1 MSRLHSLTLALLAA
15 ALLPAAA
22 QADGLP
28 VPVDDAGPTG
38 IASADGSARFVTVP
52 AGRGTVV
59 ERVNQRGGAIAASA
73 FVRGKLTIPV
83 VALDGTPGGLSHD
96 GRTLVLIRPRSGF
109 PRATT
114 TLAILGAHGLGLRR
128 QVTLKGDFSFDA
140 LSPDGRT
147 VYLIQYTSRNDPGHF
162 LVRTLDPATGRLQAT
177 PVVDPNERT
186 MRGLPMQRVT
196 SADGRWHYTLYDG
209 AAGHPF
215 VHALDTQGRRARC
228 VDLPSFPPGADP
240 YGYDLTL
247 TGGDGSLSV
256 GNPKQPFALMDTRT
270 FRVSTTHATRPAA
283 HRPASGGGDGGSAWP
298 AVVALALLL
307 PLGAAAAVTR
317 RSRRR
322 RAAA

>member
-1 MSRLHSLTLALLAA
+1 MSRLHSLTLAALAL
-15 ALLPAAA
+15 ALLPAGA

-38 IASADGSARFVTVP
+38 IASADGSARWVTVP

-73 FVRGKLTIPV
+73 FVRGTFTIPV
-83 VALDGTPGGLSHD
+83 VALDGTAGGLSHD
-96 GRTLVLIRPRSGF
+96 GRTLVLIRPRSAF
-109 PRATT
+109 PRAHT
-114 TLAILGAHGLGLRR
+114 TLAIFGARGLGMRR

-147 VYLIQYTSRNDPGHF
+147 VYLIQYTSGTDPAHF
-162 LVRTLDPATGRLQAT
+162 LVRTLDPAWGGLQAT

-186 MRGLPMQRVT
+186 MRGLPMQRST

-215 VHALDTQGRRARC
+215 IHALDTQGRRARC
-228 VDLPSFPPGADP
+228 IDLPSFPPGVDP
-240 YGYDLTL
+240 YRYDLNL
-247 TGGDGSLSV
+247 TGGGGTLSI
-256 GNPKQPFALMDTRT
+256 GNPKQPFAVVDTRT
-270 FRVSTTHATRPAA
+270 FRVSTPHRGAAPAA
-283 HRPASGGGDGGSAWP
+283 SAHGAGGGDDGAWP
-298 AVVALALLL
+298 ALIALALLL
-307 PLGAAAAVTR
+307 PLGAAVAVTR
-317 RSRRR
+317 RARR